1 MIILDTNV
9 VSETMKP
16 QPAPAVIEWLDR
28 QAVDTLYLTSLTQAE
43 LLAGV
48 ASMPDGQRRD
58 RLAASL
64 DATFALFD
72 GRILPFDEPAA
83 RHYAQLT
90 AATRRSGQGFPV
102 PDGYIA
108 AIAAARSFAVATRDA
123 SPFRAAGLQIINP
136 WVP

>member
-16 QPAPAVIEWLDR
+16 QPATAVIEWLDR
-28 QAVDTLYLTSLTQAE
+28 QVVDTLYLTSLTQAE

-48 ASMPDGQRRD
+48 AAMPDGQRRD

-72 GRILPFDEPAA
+72 GRVLPFDEPAA
-83 RHYAQLT
+83 RHYAPLT
-90 AATRRSGQGFPV
+90 AATRQSGRGFPV

-108 AIAAARSFAVATRDA
+108 AIAAARGFAVATRDA
-123 SPFRAAGLQIINP
+123 SPFLAAGLHVIDP
-136 WVP
+136 WTT

>member
-16 QPAPAVIEWLDR
+16 QPAPAVIDWLDR
-28 QAVDTLYLTSLTQAE
+28 QVVDTLYLTSLTQAE

-58 RLAASL
+58 RVAASL

-83 RHYAQLT
+83 RHYAPLA
-90 AATRRSGQGFPV
+90 AATRQSGRGFPV
-102 PDGYIA
+102 PDAYIA
-108 AIAAARSFAVATRDA
+108 AIAAARGFAIATRDA
-123 SPFRAAGLQIINP
+123 SPFRAAGLQVIDP
-136 WVP
+136 WAP

>member
-16 QPAPAVIEWLDR
+16 QPAAAVIAWLDR
-28 QAVDTLYLTSLTQAE
+28 QVIDTLFLTSLTQAE

-83 RHYAQLT
+83 RYYAQLA
-90 AATRRSGQGFPV
+90 AATRQSGRGFPV

-108 AIAAARSFAVATRDA
+108 AIAAARGFAVASRDA
-123 SPFRAAGLQIINP
+123 APFRAAGLRIIDP
-136 WVP
+136 WAP